1 MHIYWKVQQD
11 LNCLGEVLRLADP
24 SLKRAFKQ
32 WLNKNFSGLAMAER
46 QDLTFLLWPCRN

>member
-32 WLNKNFSGLAMAER
+32 WLKKNFSGLAMAER